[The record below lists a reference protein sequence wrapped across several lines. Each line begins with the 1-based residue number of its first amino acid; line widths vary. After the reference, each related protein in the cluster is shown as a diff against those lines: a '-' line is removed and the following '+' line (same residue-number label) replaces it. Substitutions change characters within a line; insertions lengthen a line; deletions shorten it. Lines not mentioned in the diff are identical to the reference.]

1 MGSGF
6 PFTQTQGFY
15 EQNDFTNLLFTNIL
29 TGNFD
34 LGTILSDEING
45 GRLPYYH
52 RLDASVKRT
61 IEFGKHTSMD
71 INLSITN
78 VYNREN
84 IFYVDRVTN
93 SRVNQ
98 LPILPALG
106 VQFNF

>member
-1 MGSGF
+1 M
-6 PFTQTQGFY
+6 
-15 EQNDFTNLLFTNIL
+15 
-29 TGNFD
+29 
-34 LGTILSDEING
+34 
-45 GRLPYYH
+45 
-52 RLDASVKRT
+52 KRT